1 MVDDMRGQWPNIPS
15 QVPDFVETDPISG
28 YGNAYDN
35 DATAD
40 AGKHHQVIKTTAPPE
55 QIRDALVDG
64 FEAYIKRLMPTGTH
78 DVSGPAGQVGRMV
91 RVTTVN
97 ICGGGEH
104 RVRQITKYHTYK
116 LVDIGHNHI
125 RIASGQNQSSFSATD
140 GTLAVVTICWRQGT
154 LHQIDQFE
162 HPSKALRKLF
172 CALAAFQC
180 FIFSACM
187 CCLYHSTKNQTMK
200 ALEAS
205 MRMLKDFV
213 EEFHTTSQQPPPFS
227 EQPPAYNA
235 VVGGASAPPAPR
247 AASFFCTAC
256 GVPQA
261 QDSLFCNQCG
271 HKH

>member
-154 LHQIDQFE
+154 LHQIDQFGE
-162 HPSKALRKLF
+162 LSGALRKQF
-172 CALAAFQC
+172 CCLAAMTLFTC
-180 FIFSACM
+180 SLCM
-187 CCLYHSTKNQTMK
+187 CCMYFKSKKMVTAGLAAT
-200 ALEAS
+200 

-213 EEFHTTSQQPPPFS
+213 EESQPITSQPPT
-227 EQPPAYNA
+227 YNA
-235 VVGGASAPPAPR
+235 GEKAAGDVSAPGGG
-247 AASFFCTAC
+247 SFFCTAC
-256 GVPQA
+256 GTPQDQGSA
-261 QDSLFCNQCG
+261 FCSKCG